1 MSIDLSV
8 VVPVYNEEKNIKPF
22 LARLLPVLNRTVKKY
37 EIIFCMDPSIDETE
51 IKIKKEIQN
60 NNNIKLLI
68 FSRKFGQPAATMAGI
83 LNCEGK
89 YCVVIDV
96 DLQDQPELIEKM
108 YKKSLKDF
116 DVVYAKRTS
125 RKGETVL
132 KKIISWLGYRII
144 NKLSDV
150 KIPENTGDFRII
162 SRKIIEH
169 LRELNETHGFLRGLV
184 SFVGFKQGF
193 VEYDRDPRIHG
204 KGNYNKYTGSF
215 KIGINGL
222 VSFSSKPLYLM
233 SIIGFLFSL
242 FSFFLGAMTLLQK
255 IIGIQLPIG
264 VPTTII
270 MISFFSGLQ
279 LLGLGIIGEYIG
291 RIYDEVKR
299 RPMYIID
306 KKVNFKNNNN

>member
-37 EIIFCMDPSIDETE
+37 EIIFCMDPSIDKTE

-60 NNNIKLLI
+60 NDNIKLLI

-96 DLQDQPELIEKM
+96 DLQDQSELIEKM

-306 KKVNFKNNNN
+306 KKVNFRNNNN

>member
-108 YKKSLKDF
+108 YEKSLKDF

-306 KKVNFKNNNN
+306 KKVNFRNNNN

>member
-37 EIIFCMDPSIDETE
+37 EIIFCMDPSIDKTE

-60 NNNIKLLI
+60 NDNIKLLI

-306 KKVNFKNNNN
+306 KKVNFRNNNN